1 MKLRLLCAQVITLL
15 ILATVARAQASPD
28 PADDLLRKARES
40 ASAGKFEEAL
50 KAYKDANKRSN
61 GNCSPCYLGMAMM
74 AAKLGDAKTALESAD
89 KALKVATDD
98 PNRALAHNMRGHALI
113 ALAAEQPKKLS
124 EAESA
129 FRQAVQLQPANAS
142 YHVNLGVALAK
153 LMRDEDAVAE
163 FKRAVEL
170 APQGEAADIA
180 QSFAQNPRRAREPVA
195 PNFQIESLNGGK
207 IALHDF
213 AGKVVVL
220 DFWAT
225 WCAPC
230 RASVP
235 DIKDLIKKYGTE
247 RLAVISISWDQ
258 DEKAWRDYIAKHEMG
273 WTHGRDPD
281 SDLSHK
287 LGVRA
292 VPTYLVIDGDG
303 FIKERIVGT
312 NAQQSLAYRLREK
325 LQSMPQLAKK

>member
-1 MKLRLLCAQVITLL
+1 MRLRRVCAQLITLL
-15 ILATVARAQASPD
+15 VLAVVASAQSRPD
-28 PADDLLRKARES
+28 PADDLLRKAREF
-40 ASAGKFEEAL
+40 AEAGKFEEAL

-61 GNCSPCYLGMAMM
+61 GNCSACYLGMAMT
-74 AAKLGDAKTALESAD
+74 AAKIGDAKAALESSD
-89 KALKVATDD
+89 KALKVSTDD
-98 PNRALAHNMRGHALI
+98 PSRALGHNMRGHALL

-163 FKRAVEL
+163 FKRALQL
-170 APQGEAADIA
+170 APQGDAAEMA
-180 QSFAQNPRRAREPVA
+180 QSFVQNPRRAREPVA
-195 PNFQIESLNGGK
+195 PDFQIESVNGGK

-235 DIKDLIKKYGTE
+235 DIKDLIKKYGNE
-247 RLAVISISWDQ
+247 RLVVISISWDQ
-258 DEKAWRDYIAKHEMG
+258 DEKAWRDFIAKHEMG
-273 WTHGRDPD
+273 WTHARDPE